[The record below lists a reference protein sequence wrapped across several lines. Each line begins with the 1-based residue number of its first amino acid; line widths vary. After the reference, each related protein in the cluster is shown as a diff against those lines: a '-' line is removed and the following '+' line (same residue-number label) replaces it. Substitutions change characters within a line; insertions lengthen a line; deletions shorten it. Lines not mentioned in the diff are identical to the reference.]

1 MKRIVTLICLFVLT
15 LGVAQAY
22 SPPEEFNDQV
32 TYELATEVDLV
43 AEVVIAPDFIHKTTV
58 ADLSI
63 STFRLS
69 NIGEDIDLAVCQV
82 DAEKDDGYIQF
93 KQAINNREIANS
105 QSNASRPSLRKRVR
119 AKSLYLDRSESKS
132 LAVPW
137 QRFSL
142 GSLVATH
149 FLE

>member
-32 TYELATEVDLV
+32 TYELATDVDLV
-43 AEVVIAPDFIHKTTV
+43 AEVSIAPDFIHKGIV

-93 KQAINNREIANS
+93 IQAINNRKIANS

-119 AKSLYLDRSESKS
+119 AKSLYLDRSESKD

-142 GSLVATH
+142 GSLVTTH